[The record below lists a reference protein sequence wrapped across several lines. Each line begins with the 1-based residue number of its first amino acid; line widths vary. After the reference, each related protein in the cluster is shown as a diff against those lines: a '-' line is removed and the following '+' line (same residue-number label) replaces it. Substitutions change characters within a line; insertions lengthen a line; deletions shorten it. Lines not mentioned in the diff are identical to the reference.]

1 MLRISKWSGVVS
13 SASPYIL
20 PAGGA
25 VHQVN
30 AMSMIPGQLTVR
42 GGMGKPKGFT
52 VIGDAKGDEI
62 WGYTA
67 GGYATP
73 LVFGS
78 TNPAVFSQGR
88 RGEVYKYDGNG
99 LGQVWSP
106 SLKTWRNV
114 GLSPPSAAPSVK
126 INTTPTYYVARIDI
140 EDQGGGYNKPP
151 TVTIGSPSGINSKQ
165 AKAIARISR
174 GSLSEIDVTEYGKG
188 YTKTPCVTIND
199 TDSTGTG
206 AKATIVLE
214 DGSAPGNPASGI
226 VYWEIIQAGKIHP
239 CWPAGSASGNGKDFA
254 ATLSATGGSGSG
266 AKVRIT
272 LQSGSSTDA
281 CQTDAAIAPSTA
293 TYAVQVDSLGQGY
306 GPKDEVTVTVPFA
319 TSGNSVVGF
328 GYSSFTPTNCGSG
341 CSMVIKGYAK
351 DHPNCPPIS
360 EVNAANTY
368 RARKIKQVAV
378 TAPGTMYLS
387 APSCKFLPYPNA
399 PDSTAISIDAETD
412 CSGGI
417 KSISTPDE
425 NKYLIPPVYDT
436 DNVGKAKA
444 LAIVRAT
451 LRGKYQCYY
460 RFVNDTVPEEEG
472 GPIYSNLSPVTEVDA
487 GDGASVLTWSP
498 ASSGGTAVELW
509 RSTSNQA
516 TTLFRVAKLGGKDA
530 FGSVEDDLTDWELT
544 DPDRK
549 GFLALPIL
557 LPNGELNANRFGVPP
572 SNFSSAVLF
581 QDRMWMA
588 VDTGGKEGNVLRF
601 SEGDEPESMPDVNE
615 LIIQSNLRS
624 TDYITALIPYA
635 GAMIVCQSR
644 HSHRLTYVS
653 QPLIDAALFLL
664 AYRGCFNQRCWD
676 IYDGRMYAMDD
687 QGVYSLDPQGNVES
701 LTLGIDDIWRG
712 RLDMSVADRFIV
724 RADRRLNV
732 LRVSVAFEGDGADKY
747 PTRQLVY
754 SFDYKSWWEERYP
767 VELKGGTEVR
777 TDSGR
782 IALAYS
788 TEKGIYELSDGLT
801 DFADGAIQSVKI
813 VAKGR
818 GYRQPPK
825 ITAVGGHGAE
835 FEAGINTDGEITGIT
850 IKYPGTQYAAG
861 NLVIEPPPQGGAP
874 AAASYTITGGEIPIH
889 WSFKSGAFEYVNDS
903 QDKRGGEQQSRH
915 CSVTYQPTAKKC
927 LLELKAF
934 YNNAKY
940 PRSNVV
946 RRDRGTGFVHSDE
959 IPAAVLD
966 MQSTPLQ
973 EAESHGVARALF
985 AGRVL
990 DDMMGS
996 DRHVSVELSGKQ
1008 DNAGP
1013 VSIHVI
1019 DIFGVNEKQGGD

>member
-25 VHQVN
+25 VEQIN
-30 AMSMIPGQLTVR
+30 AMSIIPGQLTVR
-42 GGMGKPKGFT
+42 GGMKKPSGYT
-52 VIGDAKGDEI
+52 VVGDVNGDEI
-62 WGYTA
+62 WGYTT
-67 GGYATP
+67 GGYSTP
-73 LVFGS
+73 LIFGS

-88 RGEVYKYDGNG
+88 RGEVYRYDGKG

-106 SLKTWRNV
+106 SRKTWRNV
-114 GLSPPSAAPSVK
+114 GLTAPGNAPAVTVD
-126 INTTPTYYVARIDI
+126 TTPTYYVARIDI

-151 TVTIGSPSGINSKQ
+151 TVTIGTPSGPNAKQ
-165 AKAIARISR
+165 AKAITRISKGR
-174 GSLSEIDVTEYGKG
+174 LSEIDVTEYGKG

-199 TDSTGTG
+199 ADSTGTG

-214 DGSAPGNPASGI
+214 DGSAPGNPESGI
-226 VYWEIIQAGKIHP
+226 VYWEIIQAGKSHP

-266 AKVRIT
+266 AKVRVT
-272 LQSGSSTDA
+272 LASGSSTDA
-281 CQTDAAIAPSTA
+281 CQTDATIAPSTS

-306 GPKDEVTVTVPFA
+306 GSKDEVTVTVPFA
-319 TSGNSVVGF
+319 TKGKLVVGF
-328 GYSSFTPTNCGSG
+328 GYSSFTPTDCGSG
-341 CSMVIKGYAK
+341 CSMVIKGYALG
-351 DHPNCPPIS
+351 HPNCPPIS
-360 EVNAANTY
+360 EVNAANPY

-378 TAPGTMYLS
+378 TTPGTMYLS
-387 APSCKFLPYPNA
+387 ATSCTFLPYPKA
-399 PDSTAISIDAETD
+399 PASTAISIDAETD

-425 NKYLIPPVYDT
+425 NKYLIPPAYDAVV
-436 DNVGKAKA
+436 VGKAKA

-460 RFVNDTVPEEEG
+460 RYVNDSVPTEEG
-472 GPIYSNLSPVTEVDA
+472 GPLYSNLSPVQEVDA
-487 GDGASVLTWSP
+487 GDGASMLTWAVGAGNGS
-498 ASSGGTAVELW
+498 VELW
-509 RSTSNQA
+509 RTSSNEA
-516 TTLFRVAKLGGKDA
+516 TTLFRVAKFGGSDA
-530 FGSVEDDLTDWELT
+530 FGSLQDDLTDWELT
-544 DPDRK
+544 DPDRT
-549 GFLALPIL
+549 GFQAMPIL

-588 VDTGGKEGNVLRF
+588 VDTSGKEANVLKF
-601 SEGDEPESMPDVNE
+601 SEADEPESMPDINE

-635 GAMIVCQSR
+635 GAMVVCQSR

-653 QPLIDAALFLL
+653 QPLIDAATFLL

-676 IYDGRMYAMDD
+676 IYDGRVYAMDD

-701 LTLGIDDIWRG
+701 LTLGIDDVWRG
-712 RLDMSVADRFIV
+712 KLDMSVADRFIV
-724 RADRRLNV
+724 RADRQLNV
-732 LRVSVAFEGDGADKY
+732 LRVNVAFVGDGADKY

-754 SFDYKSWWEERYP
+754 SFDYKAWWEERYP
-767 VELKGGTEVR
+767 VELRGGTEVR
-777 TDSGR
+777 TESGQ

-788 TEKGIYELSDGLT
+788 TAKGIYELSKGLT
-801 DFADGAIQSVKI
+801 DEADGSISRVTI
-813 VAKGR
+813 VSKGR

-825 ITAVGGHGAE
+825 ITAIGGHGAE
-835 FEAGINTDGEITGIT
+835 FEAGISTDGEITGI
-850 IKYPGTQYAAG
+850 IVKHPGTQYSG
-861 NLVIEPPPQGGAP
+861 GGLVIEPPPSGGTQAVATYATTSGTAP
-874 AAASYTITGGEIPIH
+874 VH

-915 CSVTYQPTAKKC
+915 CSVTYQPTKNKC
-927 LLELKAF
+927 LLNLTAY
-934 YNNAKY
+934 YNNAAY

-966 MQSTPLQ
+966 MQATPLQ
-973 EAESHGVARALF
+973 EAEAHGVARALF

-990 DDMMGS
+990 DDMMGA
-996 DRHVSVELSGKQ
+996 DRHVSIELSGKQ
-1008 DNAGP
+1008 DNAGS
-1013 VSIHVI
+1013 VAIHVL
-1019 DIFGVNEKQGGD
+1019 DIFGVNDKQGGD